1 MRLTAAVLALCAVPA
16 FAGSPADKTYE
27 DMAVDLLQRYVRV
40 DTTNPPGNEL
50 RAATFYK
57 EILDKEGIASRIDEF
72 APGRANILATL
83 KGDGSARPIVLAN
96 HMDVV
101 PAEPARWSVS
111 PFSGLLKN
119 GLIYGRGAVDMKSEG
134 ILHLVAFLRLK
145 RENVPLARDVM
156 FLGTADE
163 EADFKGALRAL
174 SPEGFGAE
182 LRKAEYLI
190 TEGGENRTDAA
201 TGKPIYFGVQAAQKG
216 AYWLTL
222 KASGRTGHG
231 SRPIADSALNR
242 LIRALERIR
251 LWKTDLRVLPSVAK
265 FCRDQVPQ
273 LAPPQS
279 EWFKDIA
286 KAIADP
292 AVAAKVYD
300 DESISA
306 LLRNTISITVVHAGT
321 ATNVIPGEV
330 EAQLDVRLLPGQ
342 DPAAFLAE
350 IRKVVDDPTV
360 QVVPPNHFYQA
371 SESNIETPLF
381 KTIESV
387 IGRHFPGIPVTTK
400 MSTGATESA
409 VYRPL
414 GIVAYG
420 FTPLLM
426 SQEEDASQHSDDE
439 RVREA
444 SVRQSTGIF
453 YEVLAET
460 VRRK

>member
-1 MRLTAAVLALCAVPA
+1 MRLGAAVLALMTVPVLA
-16 FAGSPADKTYE
+16 ADSRDKVYE
-27 DMAVDLLQRYVRV
+27 DMAVELLQRYVQV

-50 RAATFYK
+50 LAAQFYK
-57 EILDKEGIASRIDEF
+57 AILDKEGIPSEIDEF

-83 KGDGSARPIVLAN
+83 KGNGSARPLVLAN

-101 PAEPARWSVS
+101 PAEPARWSVP
-111 PFSGLLKN
+111 PFAGVLKD
-119 GLIYGRGAVDMKSEG
+119 GVLYGRGAVDMKSEG
-134 ILHLVAFLRLK
+134 ILHLIAFLRLK
-145 RENVPLARDVM
+145 RENVPLGRDVL

-163 EADFKGALRAL
+163 ENNFLGAIRAL
-174 SPEGFGAE
+174 SPQGFGE
-182 LRKAEYLI
+182 RLRQAEYLI
-190 TEGGENRTDAA
+190 TEGGENRTDA
-201 TGKPIYFGVQAAQKG
+201 TGKPLYFGVQAAQKG

-273 LAPPQS
+273 LKPPQS
-279 EWFKDIA
+279 EWYKDIA
-286 KAIADP
+286 KAIQDP
-292 AVAAKVYD
+292 AIAAKVYD
-300 DESISA
+300 DEGISA
-306 LLRNTISITVVHAGT
+306 LLRNTVSITVVHAGT
-321 ATNVIPGEV
+321 ATNVIPGSV

-342 DPAAFLAE
+342 DPPAFLAE
-350 IRKVVDDPTV
+350 IKKVIDDPTV
-360 QVVPPNHFYQA
+360 EVVPPPHFYQA

-381 KTIESV
+381 KTFERV
-387 IGRHFPGIPVTTK
+387 VARHFPGIPVTTK

-409 VYRPL
+409 LYRPL

-426 SQEEDASQHSDDE
+426 TQEEDASQHSDDE
-439 RVREA
+439 RVRIA
-444 SVRQSTGIF
+444 TVRQAAGIF
-453 YEVLAET
+453 YEVVAEA
-460 VRRK
+460 VRRP